1 MSLYFTIP
9 FLTLLAIFQST
20 AAPQIRI
27 AGGYPDLLLITILSW
42 ALAEPYGDAYV
53 WAFTGGLAVD
63 LISGGPFGASAL
75 GYLAVVVVADR
86 IGGGLVRDRVALPLV
101 TAFVGTFAFHGV
113 YLIVLRIFGWPI
125 DVPDAVIRVILPTAL
140 INMLLSPIV
149 FRLMLALHRR
159 VMPTGVSW

>member
-9 FLTLLAIFQST
+9 FLTLLAIFQGT

-27 AGGYPDLLLITILSW
+27 AGGYPDLLMLSILSW
-42 ALAEPYGDAYV
+42 ALIEPRGDAYV
-53 WAFTGGLAVD
+53 WAFTGGVAVD
-63 LISGGPFGASAL
+63 LIGSGPFGASVLAL
-75 GYLAVVVVADR
+75 LIVTFVADR
-86 IGGGLVRDRVALPLV
+86 IGGGLFRDRVAVPLA

-113 YLIVLRIFGWPI
+113 YLIVLKIFGWPI
-125 DVPDAVIRVILPTAL
+125 DPLDAAFRVVLPSAL

-159 VMPTGVSW
+159 VTPAGLSW